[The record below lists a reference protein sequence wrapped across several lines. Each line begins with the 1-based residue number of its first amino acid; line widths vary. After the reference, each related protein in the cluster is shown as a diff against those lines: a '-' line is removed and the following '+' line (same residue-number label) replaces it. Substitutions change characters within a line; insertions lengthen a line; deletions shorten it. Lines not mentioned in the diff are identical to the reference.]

1 MLFPKSHRFLTSVLV
16 AMTILVVIA
25 CSSDK
30 FVPDGQYLLDKV
42 ELRSDRK
49 DVNSSLLMQYVR
61 QKGNSRWF
69 SLFKIPLGTYAM
81 AGEDTTKWINRTLRR
96 MGEEPVLY
104 DSVQASPFLQKI
116 LTVAMQNMGYMNATV
131 DVEKKVKGKKLTLNY
146 LLHPGNPY
154 IIDRFN

>member
-1 MLFPKSHRFLTSVLV
+1 MISMLFPKSHRFLTPLLIV
-16 AMTILVVIA
+16 MTILVVIA

-81 AGEDTTKWINRTLRR
+81 AGQDTTKWINRTLRR

-104 DSVQASPFLQKI
+104 DSVQACLSSED

-131 DVEKKVKGKKLTLNY
+131 DVE
-146 LLHPGNPY
+146 
-154 IIDRFN
+154 

>member
-1 MLFPKSHRFLTSVLV
+1 MLSSKLYRLIAPVFVV
-16 AMTILVVIA
+16 MTIFIVVA

-42 ELRSDRK
+42 ELHSDKK

-69 SLFKIPLGTYAM
+69 SLFKIPLGTYTM
-81 AGEDTTKWINRTLRR
+81 AGKDTTRWINRTLRK

-104 DSVQASPFLQKI
+104 DSVQARLSSED
-116 LTVAMQNMGYMNATV
+116 LTVALQNMGYMNATV
-131 DVEKKVKGKKLTLNY
+131 DLEKK
-146 LLHPGNPY
+146 
-154 IIDRFN
+154 